1 MKYEG
6 MSTVH
11 GEVRKAPGDAV
22 YIRRKRYAES
32 GEGSFFSKLYRQFFA
47 TMAALILLFSL
58 NLIPLAKGY
67 LDDVKE
73 AVRTDYTQDVLAVFG
88 ES

>member
-6 MSTVH
+6 MQAVQ
-11 GEVRKAPGDAV
+11 GEIRKSPADAV
-22 YIRRKRYAES
+22 YIRRKRYGES
-32 GEGSFFSKLYRQFFA
+32 GESSFFSKLYRQFFA

-58 NLIPLAKGY
+58 NLIPLTKNY

-73 AVRTDYTQDVLAVFG
+73 AVKTDYIEDVLAVFN
-88 ES
+88 EN

>member
-1 MKYEG
+1 M
-6 MSTVH
+6 
-11 GEVRKAPGDAV
+11 
-22 YIRRKRYAES
+22 RRRMNGYLLA
-32 GEGSFFSKLYRQFFA
+32 GLIVTGL
-47 TMAALILLFSL
+47 MAALILLFSL

>member
-6 MSTVH
+6 MQAVQ
-11 GEVRKAPGDAV
+11 GEIRKSPADAV
-22 YIRRKRYAES
+22 YIRRKRYGES

-47 TMAALILLFSL
+47 TMAALI
-58 NLIPLAKGY
+58 PLTKNY

-73 AVRTDYTQDVLAVFG
+73 AVKTDYIEDVLAVFN
-88 ES
+88 EN